1 MKRLLLSTVAACVVA
16 GSLSGDAITLYQDPN
31 SGAVYTKDAPGR
43 IKLGDFI
50 SVKDIKEAKSKTAK
64 ALKVTQVNAKVPV
77 LKFSGT
83 HYLGYTYTDYEDD
96 SKESSS
102 KFETRRNYLQIKAYW
117 NKKDYMR
124 VTLDTYQDKTDDWKV
139 RLKYAYVYFSDVL
152 PNTGMEFGQA
162 HRPWIDYEEH
172 NGWLYRSIAKVFVE
186 EHNGAHL
193 TNSADLGVD
202 FKTKTPYFSSE
213 IGLFNGEGYHGRQSG
228 NSLSFE
234 WRLTANL
241 LGTGKKHVHLDDEY
255 AKVSFLG
262 QQNSKYK
269 GADDLNWWGIHAVY
283 NQPLFLLAAM
293 YVDSDNEGG
302 SHEGKGY
309 SVNAEVRPIE
319 KWSFIGRYDDWTDK
333 SKSDEPHKKEYI
345 VGVAYKYNKNVKM
358 LANIF
363 SIDPN
368 DNVDDD
374 KKTKY
379 MLTTEVKW

>member
-1 MKRLLLSTVAACVVA
+1 
-16 GSLSGDAITLYQDPN
+16 
-31 SGAVYTKDAPGR
+31 
-43 IKLGDFI
+43 
-50 SVKDIKEAKSKTAK
+50 
-64 ALKVTQVNAKVPV
+64 
-77 LKFSGT
+77 
-83 HYLGYTYTDYEDD
+83 
-96 SKESSS
+96 
-102 KFETRRNYLQIKAYW
+102 
-117 NKKDYMR
+117 
-124 VTLDTYQDKTDDWKV
+124 
-139 RLKYAYVYFSDVL
+139 
-152 PNTGMEFGQA
+152 MEFGQA

-193 TNSADLGVD
+193 TNSADLGVN
-202 FKTKTPYFSSE
+202 FKTKTAYFSSE